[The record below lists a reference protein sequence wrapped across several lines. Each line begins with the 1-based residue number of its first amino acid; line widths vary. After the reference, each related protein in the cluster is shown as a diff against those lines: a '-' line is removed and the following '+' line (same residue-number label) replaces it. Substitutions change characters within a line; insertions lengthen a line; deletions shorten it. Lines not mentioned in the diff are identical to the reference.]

1 MPNDEIKIR
10 IHITK
15 GSLVLAELH
24 SLVDGGRHE
33 FVFSQP
39 IRTDAGRH
47 FEGFAVECWLDQT
60 ARHLTNLR
68 HDERPQ
74 LELPFQR

>member
-15 GSLVLAELH
+15 GSLVLAEFH
-24 SLVDGGRHE
+24 NIVQNGRNE

-39 IRTDAGRH
+39 VRTDDGRH
-47 FEGFAVECWLDQT
+47 FEGFALECWLDRT
-60 ARHLTNLR
+60 ARHITYKEFEHELA
-68 HDERPQ
+68 
-74 LELPFQR
+74 LPFRR